1 MKIEL
6 FTLCDAATDSGG
18 KLNILGSF
26 DHISAKEIPAIHP
39 FCAIAIKIRFAKIEE
54 GNHKLKIT
62 IADADGKL
70 VIPGLDASLAIRF
83 GSEETVAANVV
94 MLIQKIKFEQF
105 GEYTIDL
112 AIDGRQEGSIPLY
125 VLQRKKDARGPI
137 RPEGSGL
144 NGV

>member
-26 DHISAKEIPAIHP
+26 DHIWAKEIPAIHP
-39 FCAIAIKIRFAKIEE
+39 FCAIAIKIRFARIEE
-54 GNHKLKIT
+54 GNHRLKIT

-70 VIPGLDASLAIRF
+70 VIPGLDAALASRIP
-83 GSEETVAANVV
+83 SYDSTVAANVV
-94 MLIQKIKFEQF
+94 LLIQKIKFEQF
-105 GEYTIDL
+105 GEYTVDL

-125 VLQRKKDARGPI
+125 VLERKKQA
-137 RPEGSGL
+137 
-144 NGV
+144 

>member
-39 FCAIAIKIRFAKIEE
+39 FCAIAIKIRFARIEE
-54 GNHKLKIT
+54 GNHRLKIT
-62 IADADGKL
+62 VADADGKL
-70 VIPGLDASLAIRF
+70 VIPGLDTSLAIRF
-83 GSEETVAANVV
+83 GTDDSTVAANVV

-125 VLQRKKDARGPI
+125 VLQRKKEGGP
-137 RPEGSGL
+137 
-144 NGV
+144 VQ